1 MPLESGVLLAGRYEL
16 RALLGEGGSAQ
27 VFRAGDALL
36 DREVA
41 VKVMHSHVPE
51 SDRRRF
57 LREVRTLAR
66 LTHPGVVSVLDLG
79 EEPEGGRPFFTMPL
93 LTGGPITALGPLED
107 APGPLAR
114 FLTAAAFASRALH
127 FVHAQGIVHRDLT
140 PGNVLLDGAGL
151 PRIMDFG
158 LVALSEQT
166 RHLTRSGVTLGT
178 PAYMAPEQAKGTGVD
193 ARSDLYAL
201 GAVLYRVACGSPP
214 FVGDSDQSV
223 LYQHVY
229 EAAPDPRELNPA
241 IPDAVA
247 QVLLALLAKRPERR
261 PENGEVLAHL
271 WALAR
276 RDVWTAH
283 ARGQYRGGRVR
294 SGEHPDGPARVTRLQ
309 EAWSVALPGEV
320 TWPAA
325 VVGEGDLVAVGTRGG
340 QLVLTHTSGR
350 PYATFAARD
359 EVTAPATFLGG
370 HVLYGAWDGTLR
382 RAELQSGQEVWR
394 HQARAEFTGAP
405 TVWADRVLAASRDGH
420 LHALNLRTGE
430 LAWAYRTGGPLAASP
445 VIWAGAALL
454 CDEDGWLHAIDAR
467 SGGPLWKVEVGTVHA
482 TPALL
487 PTGPAEA
494 TLVVATWPGEVHA
507 LRLSA
512 ASGRAALNTDEP
524 ILWTYDLEDEVWASP
539 AIARSAL
546 VAPLLATPAEVPVPG
561 VPVPGVPMPGV
572 PVSGGSVP
580 SGVTPAGVAPEEGR
594 PVGGEA
600 GRGPAGGH
608 GVVVVAGWGGVVR
621 ALRLSDGEDLWA
633 HALEGRVTASPVISG
648 GLVYLASE
656 LGELAALDLA
666 TGAVRWTRRERTGVQ
681 ATPLA
686 AGGALYVAFMDGTLR
701 AYRDAT
707 PAWTAGG
714 ARED

>member
-1 MPLESGVLLAGRYEL
+1 MPLESGTLLAGRYEL

-27 VFRAGDALL
+27 VFRAQDALL

-41 VKVMHSHVPE
+41 VKVMHAHVPD

-66 LTHPGVVSVLDLG
+66 LTHPGVVPVLDLG

-93 LTGGPITALGPLED
+93 LTGGPVTALGPLED

-127 FVHAQGIVHRDLT
+127 FVHAHGIVHRDLT

-178 PAYMAPEQAKGTGVD
+178 PAYMAPEQARGTGVD

-261 PENGEVLAHL
+261 PESGEVLAHL

-294 SGEHPDGPARVTRLQ
+294 SGEHPDGPARVARLQ

-382 RAELQSGQEVWR
+382 RAELQSGQEVWQ

-512 ASGRAALNTDEP
+512 ASGRAALSSDDP

-539 AIARSAL
+539 AISRSAL
-546 VAPLLATPAEVPVPG
+546 PT
-561 VPVPGVPMPGV
+561 
-572 PVSGGSVP
+572 
-580 SGVTPAGVAPEEGR
+580 SGVVATGLAAPGEEG
-594 PVGGEA
+594 GEEV
-600 GRGPAGGH
+600 RGPAGGR
-608 GVVVVAGWGGVVR
+608 GVVVVAGWGGTVR
-621 ALRLSDGEDLWA
+621 ALRLPDGEDLWA
-633 HALEGRVTASPVISG
+633 HSLEGRVTASPVISG

-707 PAWTAGG
+707 PGWTAG
-714 ARED
+714 APRED